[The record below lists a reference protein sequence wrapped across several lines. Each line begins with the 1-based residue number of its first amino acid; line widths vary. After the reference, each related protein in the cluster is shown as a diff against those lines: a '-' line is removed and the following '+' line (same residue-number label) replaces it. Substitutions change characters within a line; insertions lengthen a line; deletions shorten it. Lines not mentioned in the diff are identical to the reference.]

1 MLETFSSLSI
11 SFFSLLRTLRT
22 SSHLDETRYFAAPA
36 KTSTPRPSL
45 LTVVASFSC
54 TGALVVLTLNSRLP
68 NPNYVLCW
76 RLHSSWNKSCWFS
89 GSITY
94 YRTLLP
100 LPSLSEPSKSDGP
113 KKPDPEKEEIDVSAR
128 HGKGA
133 KDPFDLS
140 PESINDSK
148 WLNDK

>member
-1 MLETFSSLSI
+1 MTTI
-11 SFFSLLRTLRT
+11 TLVEIKAINFVCT
-22 SSHLDETRYFAAPA
+22 S
-36 KTSTPRPSL
+36 
-45 LTVVASFSC
+45 
-54 TGALVVLTLNSRLP
+54 
-68 NPNYVLCW
+68 
-76 RLHSSWNKSCWFS
+76 
-89 GSITY
+89 Y

-100 LPSLSEPSKSDGP
+100 LPSMSEPNKSDGP

-148 WLNDK
+148 